1 MLVLGLI
8 MILLAAGVFISVL
21 ASGTNDSAALYGSV
35 HMPTLVVFL
44 AGAAVLLVFIMGL
57 ELVRSGVR
65 RANANRQTKKRL
77 RTLEKQQSE
86 GTTAA
91 GPTAPTTAQT
101 TDQTT
106 DQTTAPTTGTAPA
119 ENGPHEPP
127 PATTR

>member
-106 DQTTAPTTGTAPA
+106 APTTGTAPA